1 MTESACTPGQTVG
14 PFLDLG
20 LPYPGDNLMVDDGHP
35 QAIRLHGT
43 VYDGAGAAVPDAL
56 VELWQPD
63 GAGRVPRQA
72 GSLRRDDAVSIASA
86 AQAPGA
92 AGRHHHDAV
101 SIASAAQAPGA
112 AGRHHHD
119 AVSIASA
126 AQAPGA
132 AGRRCATDDAG
143 RYAFTTL
150 TPGSAIAGRPPFFA
164 LTVFARG
171 LLDRLFTRAYLPG
184 ADPNA
189 DPLLT
194 AVTAERRSALLC
206 TAENDGTAYRFD
218 IHLQG
223 PAETVFLAYRD
234 DAR

>member
-1 MTESACTPGQTVG
+1 M
-14 PFLDLG
+14 
-20 LPYPGDNLMVDDGHP
+20 
-35 QAIRLHGT
+35 
-43 VYDGAGAAVPDAL
+43 
-56 VELWQPD
+56 
-63 GAGRVPRQA
+63 
-72 GSLRRDDAVSIASA
+72 ASA

-132 AGRRCATDDAG
+132 AGRHHHDAPFTGWGRCATDDAG